1 MKLFNLHFISVK
13 AIGIQQFIMKKEA
26 YGASLYSYQIWLLW
40 ADILGYLTHFFAFK
54 LTKDGNIQRSE
65 KDVNVGKGM
74 RYQKMVAAA
83 LIGYF

>member
-1 MKLFNLHFISVK
+1 MVLVSTLIRFDFFEQIFWDISP
-13 AIGIQQFIMKKEA
+13 I
-26 YGASLYSYQIWLLW
+26 
-40 ADILGYLTHFFAFK
+40 FFAFK

-65 KDVNVGKGM
+65 KDVNVGQGM